1 MVDPTAGT
9 LLVRRRPR
17 SRHADDE
24 GKRVNRQRNRGRVT
38 LATIAAVCAVAAL
51 PGQAHAADGPAA
63 YAFDPAAVSVQG
75 AETNADAEEL
85 KPGAV
90 YKSSVAHGQK
100 LYYRLELDDTTDA
113 YVSAVAVP
121 KAGGKVAYGDG
132 ITISVRD
139 LDDNQCSSYDAL
151 FEAAE
156 FPRPIA
162 AYAHRT
168 IEKDRTT
175 CQAGGTYNVLIE
187 RESKASSSPEA
198 WDLELR
204 LENEP
209 APKDGGSLPT
219 EAPED
224 WPSASPVPP
233 AGKQERSGGS
243 SFYDATSLESGEWVD
258 RIAPG
263 QTRFYR
269 VPVDW
274 GQQIFATAALSNSGK
289 STEYLGNALA
299 LSLDNPARG
308 HVDDA
313 TLSYSGAPNSVSLDP
328 LPPVAYE
335 NRHDAAADVSAM
347 RFAGWYYLSVTL
359 SPGVAEHY
367 GSEAIGLTL
376 KVKVVNDS
384 KPSPYQGD
392 AGIFGITDDD
402 REMAESGQS
411 APEAGE
417 SGTMKVVAAAGIG
430 MGSVLVLGLGAW
442 TLLAR
447 RRAVP
452 AAVPPGAGGQPPLGG
467 PPQAW

>member
-1 MVDPTAGT
+1 M
-9 LLVRRRPR
+9 
-17 SRHADDE
+17 
-24 GKRVNRQRNRGRVT
+24 NRQRNRGRVT
-38 LATIAAVCAVAAL
+38 LAAITAVCAVAAV

-63 YAFDPAAVSVQG
+63 YTFDPAASKVQG
-75 AETNADAEEL
+75 TETNADAAEL
-85 KPGAV
+85 KPGSV
-90 YKSSVAHGQK
+90 YRSSVKQGQK
-100 LYYRLELDDTTDA
+100 LYYRLELDDRTDA

-132 ITISVRD
+132 ITISIRD
-139 LDDNQCSSYDAL
+139 LDDNACGSEDAA
-151 FEAAE
+151 FESAE

-168 IEKDRTT
+168 VEKDSTT
-175 CQAGGTYNVLIE
+175 CAASGTYNVLIE
-187 RESKASSSPEA
+187 RESKATSSPGA

-204 LENEP
+204 FETEP
-209 APKDGGSLPT
+209 ALKADASLPT
-219 EAPED
+219 EAPEN

-233 AGKQERSGGS
+233 SGKQKRAGGS
-243 SFYDATSLESGEWVD
+243 SFYDATSLESGEWAD
-258 RIAPG
+258 TIAPG

-274 GQQIFATAALSNSGK
+274 GQQIFTTAALSNSSK

-299 LSLDNPARG
+299 LTLDNPARG

-313 TLSYSGAPNSVSLDP
+313 TLSYSGAPNSVALDP
-328 LPPVAYE
+328 LPPVAYQ
-335 NRHDAAADVSAM
+335 NRYDSGSDVSAM

-359 SPGVAEHY
+359 SPEVADHY
-367 GSEAIGLTL
+367 GDEALGLTL

-402 REMAESGQS
+402 RDMAKSGQS

-417 SGTMKVVAAAGIG
+417 SGTMKMVAAAGIG
-430 MGSVLVLGLGAW
+430 AGSVLVLGLGAW

-447 RRAVP
+447 RRRVP
-452 AAVPPGAGGQPPLGG
+452 ADVPPGAGGQPPFGG